1 MRKAI
6 VTFGVGDSRPLLDI
20 SLPTFRRYADTHG
33 YELVIGEPPVS
44 ADVSWRKLPLL
55 IELFREGYDALVWID
70 ADIVVLRHD
79 RDILDDSPHPL
90 GLVVHEVPEGR
101 VPNCGLMVLR
111 WPLGIA
117 SLVTAQAIA
126 EARQAEGRPFRRS
139 AWWEQAAII
148 EAIGGD
154 PDADIVEVPRGIQL
168 VTGTSL
174 LRWGKLPYEWNP
186 HPHDWRGY
194 PPNTRCFHATMSSD
208 RYEAMVMAVKLS
220 EREEAWRAQV
230 RSTKASSAIAA
241 GQTSTTS

>member
-1 MRKAI
+1 VKKAL
-6 VTFGVGDSRPLLDI
+6 VTFGVGDARPLLDI
-20 SLPTFRRYADTHG
+20 SLPTFRRYADAHG
-33 YELVIGEPPVS
+33 YELVIGEPPAS
-44 ADVSWRKLPLL
+44 DDVSWRKLPLL

-70 ADIVVLRHD
+70 ADIVVMRHD

-111 WPLGIA
+111 WPLGIVP
-117 SLVTAQAIA
+117 LLTAQAIA
-126 EARQAEGRPFRRS
+126 DARQVEGRPFRRS
-139 AWWEQAAII
+139 AWWEQSAII

-154 PDADIVEVPRGIQL
+154 PDHDFVSVPQGVQN

-174 LRWGKLPYEWNP
+174 GTWGKLPYEWNP

-194 PPNTRCFHATMSSD
+194 PPNARCFHATMSAD
-208 RYEAMVMAVKLS
+208 RACAMATAVKLA
-220 EREEAWRAQV
+220 EREESWRCN
-230 RSTKASSAIAA
+230 STKASNAIVA